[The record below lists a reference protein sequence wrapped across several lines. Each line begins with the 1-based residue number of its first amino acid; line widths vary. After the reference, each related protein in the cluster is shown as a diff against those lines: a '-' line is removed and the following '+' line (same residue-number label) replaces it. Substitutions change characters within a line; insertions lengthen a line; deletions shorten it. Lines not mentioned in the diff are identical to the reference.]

1 MTNPPSIRVTDHAVL
16 RYIERRHGIDVD
28 ALRSHIATLAVTGV
42 AHGASAVL
50 TEGVRIVLRGQ
61 TVVTVLDKRMV
72 AFPRK
77 VSHGNGTSGDAS

>member
-1 MTNPPSIRVTDHAVL
+1 MTKSPSIRVTDHAVL

-42 AHGASAVL
+42 EHGASAVV

-72 AFPRK
+72 AFPREE
-77 VSHGNGTSGDAS
+77 NRGDAS